1 MMSRATFKARIYAFL
16 LDYFVIVI
24 YGVFVVGTISFVFRP
39 YVESLFSSSPAI
51 AQCTGFFMITL
62 PVSLYFV
69 LCECSKGQGTLGKR
83 KVGIRVVDGLGQ
95 RIGFSRSILRT
106 VVKFLPWEIA
116 HFCIWHIMLPSELS
130 ESAVITVLSAVNV
143 AILIYLIIP
152 FTNKKKKNV
161 YDWVADT
168 EVVH

>member
-1 MMSRATFKARIYAFL
+1 
-16 LDYFVIVI
+16 
-24 YGVFVVGTISFVFRP
+24 
-39 YVESLFSSSPAI
+39 
-51 AQCTGFFMITL
+51 MITL

-116 HFCIWHIMLPSELS
+116 HFGIWHIMLPSELS

-143 AILIYLIIP
+143 AILLYLFIL
-152 FTNKKKKNV
+152 FT
-161 YDWVADT
+161 YQI
-168 EVVH
+168 